1 MLQDIRENSQGTI
14 AKIIIGLLVVSLSIW
29 GMDAIVG
36 GFSGEPE
43 VATVNGEDITE
54 RDFLRVVQMESQRR
68 LGEMERPDP
77 ALLNED
83 QIRKDVL
90 DQLIQEQV
98 LIQDASAQ
106 GLSLNDADIDALIT
120 QMPQFQV
127 DGQFNRDRFV
137 ASVRNLGMG
146 VGEFREAMRKQYVVN
161 QIRAGIMQS
170 GLVADENAAQL
181 LRIQNQ
187 TRSFRVLQ
195 VPASAVSGDVEVTD
209 ADIEAFYQENG
220 SAFRQQEQVD
230 AAYIT
235 LSLGSLAENIEI
247 TQDELEA
254 YYDQRAGDLAREE
267 RRASHIL
274 VEAGDA
280 EQAISSIQERLTAG
294 ESFEDLA
301 KEFSVDTVSA
311 KEGGDLGFAG
321 RGVYD
326 EAFEEAL
333 FALEE
338 GQVSDPVSTSFGV
351 HLIRLDEVRRSEV
364 PPLADLE
371 QKLREEL
378 ARERAAKEFAEVR
391 AELADSAYEA
401 DDLAGPAKE
410 LGLEIREA
418 NGITKDG
425 GRAPFDHAGLVRQLF
440 SDDVLEG
447 GYNTELI
454 DVGDSVS
461 VVARVREY
469 REAQQ
474 LALEDVR
481 DDIRRTL
488 EARRTEELLNERA
501 DAIIVGLEEG
511 ESLNSL
517 GSGDWESFED
527 QARNASGVDPRVIQ
541 TAFSLNRPAEGKPS
555 YGSAITNN
563 GIEVVALDAVNEGDV
578 ETNAETG
585 DSDLDQLRSFL
596 ASLEGQREYAA
607 YQQFLRSTAEVSRP

>member
-54 RDFLRVVQMESQRR
+54 REFLRVVQMESQRR
-68 LGEMERPDP
+68 LSAMERPDP
-77 ALLNED
+77 AMLNED

-90 DQLIQEQV
+90 DSLVQEQV

-106 GLSLNDADIDALIT
+106 GLALTDADIDALIT

-161 QIRAGIMQS
+161 QIRGGIMQS
-170 GLVADENAAQL
+170 GLVADANASQL

-187 TRSFRVLQ
+187 TRNFRVVQ
-195 VPASAVSGDVEVTD
+195 IPASAVSEGVEVTD
-209 ADIEAFYQENG
+209 AEIEAFYQENKN
-220 SAFRQQEQVD
+220 AFSQPEQID

-235 LSLGSLAENIEI
+235 LSLGALAEKIEI
-247 TQDELEA
+247 SQEELEA
-254 YYDQRAGDLAREE
+254 YYAQRAGDLAREE

-274 VEAGDA
+274 IEDGADS
-280 EQAISSIQERLTAG
+280 EQTMVAIQERLEAG

-301 KEFSVDTVSA
+301 QELSIDTVSA

-338 GQVSDPVSTSFGV
+338 GEVSGPVQTSFGV
-351 HLIRLDEVRRSEV
+351 HLIRLDDVRRSEV
-364 PPLADLE
+364 PPMEELE
-371 QKLREEL
+371 QQLRTEL
-378 ARERAAKEFAEVR
+378 ARERAQERYAEVR
-391 AELADSAYEA
+391 SELADSAYAA
-401 DDLAGPAKE
+401 DDLIGPAEE
-410 LGLEIREA
+410 LGLEIRVAEA
-418 NGITKDG
+418 VTREG
-425 GRAPFDHAGLVRQLF
+425 GQAPFDHAGLVRQLF
-440 SDDVLEG
+440 SEDVMES

-454 DVGDSVS
+454 DVGDNVS
-461 VVARVREY
+461 VVARAREY

-474 LALEDVR
+474 LPLADVQDSIRSNLEDR
-481 DDIRRTL
+481 KIR
-488 EARRTEELLNERA
+488 EALNERA
-501 DAIIVGLEEG
+501 QNILASLEKG
-511 ESLNSL
+511 ESLDSL
-517 GSGDWESFED
+517 NAGDWEQFEN
-527 QARNASGVDPRVIQ
+527 QARDAGGVEPQVVQTVFSLSRPGDSGSSYGIAMTRSGVAVI
-541 TAFSLNRPAEGKPS
+541 
-555 YGSAITNN
+555 
-563 GIEVVALDAVNEGDV
+563 ALDAVNEGD
-578 ETNAETG
+578 AEG
-585 DSDLDQLRSFL
+585 SDADLGQLRRFM

-607 YQQFLRSTAEVSRP
+607 YQQFLRSNAEVSRP

>member
-1 MLQDIRENSQGTI
+1 MLQDMRENSQGTI
-14 AKIIIGLLVVSLSIW
+14 AKIIIGLLVVSLSVW

-68 LGEMERPDP
+68 LAGMERPDP

-90 DQLIQEQV
+90 DSLIQEQV

-106 GLSLNDADIDALIT
+106 GLALSDDEISALIT

-127 DGQFNRDRFV
+127 EGQFNRDRFV

-161 QIRAGIMQS
+161 QIRTGIMQS
-170 GLVADENAAQL
+170 GLVANENAAQL

-187 TRSFRVLQ
+187 TRDFRILEI
-195 VPASAVSGDVEVTD
+195 PATAVSTDVEVTD
-209 ADIEAFYQENG
+209 ADIESFYEGNSAAF
-220 SAFRQQEQVD
+220 QQPEQVD

-235 LSLGSLAENIEI
+235 LSLGSMAEKVEI
-247 TQDELEA
+247 SQEELEA
-254 YYDQRAGDLAREE
+254 YYEQRSGDLAREE

-274 VEAGDA
+274 IEDSADA
-280 EQAISSIQERLTAG
+280 EETLASIKERLSAG
-294 ESFEDLA
+294 ESFEALA

-311 KEGGDLGFAG
+311 KDGGDLGYAG

-338 GQVSDPVSTSFGV
+338 GAVSDPVKTTFGV
-351 HLIRLDEVRRSEV
+351 HLIRLDDVRRSDV
-364 PPLADLE
+364 PSLAELE
-371 QKLREEL
+371 QQLRTEL
-378 ARERAAKEFAEVR
+378 GLERAQERYAEVR
-391 AELADSAYEA
+391 AELADSAYAA

-418 NGITKDG
+418 TGVTENGG
-425 GRAPFDHAGLVRQLF
+425 QAPFDHAGLVRQLF
-440 SDDVLEG
+440 SEDVLEG

-454 DVGDSVS
+454 DVGDNVS
-461 VVARVREY
+461 VVARVREH
-469 REAQQ
+469 RKAQK
-474 LALEDVR
+474 LALDDVR

-488 EARRTEELLNERA
+488 EARQTRKLLNERA
-501 DAIIVGLEEG
+501 DAIIAGLEEG
-511 ESLNSL
+511 KALDAFDAGE
-517 GSGDWESFED
+517 WEQFEE
-527 QARNASGVDPRVIQ
+527 QARNAVGVNPQVVQ
-541 TAFSLNRPAEGKPS
+541 AAFSLARPAEDTPS
-555 YGSAITNN
+555 YGSAMTQS
-563 GIEVVALDAVNEGDV
+563 GVVVVALDAVHEGSTED
-578 ETNAETG
+578 NSA
-585 DSDLDQLRSFL
+585 DLDQLRTFL

>member
-1 MLQDIRENSQGTI
+1 MLQDIRENAQGTI
-14 AKIIIGLLVVSLSIW
+14 AKIIIGLLIVSLSIW

-54 RDFLRVVQMESQRR
+54 REFLRIVQMESQRR
-68 LGEMERPDP
+68 LAGMERPDP
-77 ALLNED
+77 AMLNDD

-90 DQLIQEQV
+90 DSLIQEQV
-98 LIQDASAQ
+98 LIQDARAQ
-106 GLSLNDADIDALIT
+106 GLALNDADIDALIT

-187 TRSFRVLQ
+187 TRSFRVVE
-195 VPASAVSGDVEVTD
+195 VPASAVSDEIEITD
-209 ADIEAFYQENG
+209 ADIETFYQEN
-220 SAFRQQEQVD
+220 SAAFQQPEQVD

-235 LSLGSLAENIEI
+235 LSLGALAEKIEI
-247 TQDELEA
+247 TQEELEA
-254 YYDQRAGDLAREE
+254 YYEQRADDLAREE

-274 VEAGDA
+274 VEDDADA
-280 EQAISSIQERLTAG
+280 EQTLADIRERLQAG
-294 ESFEDLA
+294 ESFADLA

-311 KEGGDLGFAG
+311 KEGGDLGYAG

-338 GQVSDPVSTSFGV
+338 GEVSGPVKTSFGV
-351 HLIRLDEVRRSEV
+351 HLIRLDDVRRSEV
-364 PPLADLE
+364 PPLAEIE
-371 QKLREEL
+371 QQLRNEL
-378 ARERAAKEFAEVR
+378 ARERAQEKYAEVR
-391 AELADSAYEA
+391 AELADSAYAA
-401 DDLAGPAKE
+401 DDLAGPAEE
-410 LGLEIREA
+410 LGLEVREA
-418 NGITKDG
+418 TGVTRNGG
-425 GRAPFDHAGLVRQLF
+425 QAPFDHPGLVRQLF
-440 SDDVLEG
+440 SEDVLEG

-454 DVGDSVS
+454 DVGDNVS

-474 LALEDVR
+474 LALEEVQ
-481 DDIRRTL
+481 DDIRKSLR
-488 EARRTEELLNERA
+488 ARKTRELLAERA
-501 DAIIVGLEEG
+501 DAIIAGLEEG
-511 ESLNSL
+511 QSLDAL
-517 GSGDWESFED
+517 GAGDWKEFED
-527 QARNASGVDPRVIQ
+527 QARNGADVDQRIVQ
-541 TAFSLNRPAEGKPS
+541 TAFSLARPDDGAPS
-555 YGSAITNN
+555 YGSAMVPN
-563 GIEVVALDAVNEGDV
+563 GVAVVALDAVNEGTTEEGD
-578 ETNAETG
+578 AE
-585 DSDLDQLRSFL
+585 LDQLRSFL

-607 YQQFLRSTAEVSRP
+607 YQQYLRNRAEVSRP

>member
-68 LGEMERPDP
+68 LSSMERPDP
-77 ALLNED
+77 AMLNED

-90 DQLIQEQV
+90 DSLIQEQV
-98 LIQDASAQ
+98 LIQDAGAQ
-106 GLSLNDADIDALIT
+106 GLALSDADIDALIT

-161 QIRAGIMQS
+161 QIRGGIMQS
-170 GLVADENAAQL
+170 GLVADANASQL

-187 TRSFRVLQ
+187 TRSFRVVQ
-195 VPASAVSGDVEVTD
+195 ISAEAVSDKIEITD
-209 ADIEAFYQENG
+209 ADIEAFYQENKN
-220 SAFRQQEQVD
+220 AFKQPEQVD
-230 AAYIT
+230 ASYIT
-235 LSLGSLAENIEI
+235 LSLGALAEKIEI
-247 TQDELEA
+247 SQEELEA
-254 YYDQRAGDLAREE
+254 YYEQRAGDLAREE

-274 VEAGDA
+274 IEDGADA
-280 EQAISSIQERLTAG
+280 EQTLTAIQERLEAG
-294 ESFEDLA
+294 ESFEELA
-301 KEFSVDTVSA
+301 QEFSVDTVSA

-326 EAFEEAL
+326 EAFEKAL
-333 FALEE
+333 FELQE
-338 GQVSDPVSTSFGV
+338 GEVSDAVSTSFGV
-351 HLIRLDEVRRSEV
+351 HLIRLDEVRRSDV
-364 PPLADLE
+364 PALGDIE
-371 QKLREEL
+371 QQLRTEL
-378 ARERAAKEFAEVR
+378 ARERVQEKYAEVR
-391 AELADSAYEA
+391 SELADSAYAA

-418 NGITKDG
+418 TGVTREG

-440 SDDVLEG
+440 SEDVLEG

-454 DVGDSVS
+454 DVGDNVS

-474 LALEDVR
+474 LALDDVK
-481 DDIRRTL
+481 DSILGNL
-488 EARRTEELLNERA
+488 EARKTREMLNERA
-501 DAIIVGLEEG
+501 EAIVARLGEG
-511 ESLNSL
+511 ESLEALNV
-517 GSGDWESFED
+517 GDWEQFDD
-527 QARNASGVDPRVIQ
+527 QARNASGADPQVMQ
-541 TAFSLNRPAEGKPS
+541 AVFSLARPAEEGGAS
-555 YGSAITNN
+555 YGTAMTRN
-563 GIEVVALDAVNEGDV
+563 GVAVIALDAVNEGG
-578 ETNAETG
+578 AEEN
-585 DSDLDQLRSFL
+585 SAELDQLRKFL

-607 YQQFLRSTAEVSRP
+607 YQQFLRNSAEVSRP